1 MKPGAIVAAW
11 ASVLLAGA
19 WLSCAPA
26 ERSTDSKPAPSAA
39 PDPLA
44 PLHAFEE
51 ARRAA
56 ADFAHLSPSDHIFG
70 PDPTALR
77 PIPGSARYAGI
88 LRGRAAVVLLDEAL
102 RELARAPAPASPTGL
117 AIAKD
122 GEIFVSGEQSASV
135 SRYRVE
141 GDKLQPTGSVE
152 IDGARAIRDIAIG
165 GESPAVLYAVEE
177 HDGRLLALQ
186 LPPSGMGAGAR
197 REIPVGHG
205 PFRVARVD
213 DRVIVDCLLD
223 HTLTIYRLDPAGL
236 PLPDGAV
243 TIQHDG
249 PIWGFDAITTDQGL
263 LIAAGGVED
272 HPLDRTGGSFGFI
285 DSFVFLYRIAPGA
298 GVAVRVAE
306 INASSQGV
314 LTPKSLVL
322 RSSGAGELSATVS
335 GAGGDRLLEIA
346 WGADLKA
353 PPALTT
359 RGMPPGAAMI
369 TAGADGTFGL
379 VFADPLLDGWGRI
392 QPGAPAA
399 EPLVSVTEPLGSLPP
414 PRSSASRVGEA
425 LFFTKLMAPWNSSED
440 RLSRFTCETC
450 HFEGYVD
457 GRIHHTGRGDVV
469 ATTKPLLGL
478 FNNRPHFSR
487 ALDPDLTTVS
497 HNEFRVAG
505 SLSGHDP
512 WFSAPVAELPWVAAL
527 GAPRAEE
534 LEPLALRKA
543 LMIFLMEFTH
553 RPNPS
558 ALGRAE
564 WSPEERTG
572 AEVFS
577 RRCERC
583 HSARLASDIPSSQ
596 VPPSG
601 WEALVFSREGALV
614 WGRSG
619 YEKTGI
625 EPYVHEQGARVPSL
639 RRLFKKRP
647 YFTNGSA
654 KELKDVLSMAR
665 FEAAEGGA
673 VFYHA
678 EAPSGAA
685 VIGLTESEKAAL
697 LAFLDLL

>member
-1 MKPGAIVAAW
+1 VKTGAIVAVW

-26 ERSTDSKPAPSAA
+26 ERSGDGKPAPSASAA

-56 ADFAHLSPSDHIFG
+56 ADFAHLSPSDHVFG

-77 PIPGSARYAGI
+77 PIPGGARYAGI

-102 RELARAPAPASPTGL
+102 HELARAPAPPSPTGL

-122 GEIFVSGEQSASV
+122 GEIFVSGEQSSSV

-141 GDKLQPTGSVE
+141 GDTLLSTGSVE

-165 GESPAVLYAVEE
+165 GESPEVLYAVEE
-177 HDGRLLALQ
+177 HDGRLLSLQ
-186 LPPSGMGAGAR
+186 LPPSGVGAR
-197 REIPVGHG
+197 RDIPVGHG
-205 PFRVARVD
+205 AFRVERVD

-236 PLPDGAV
+236 PLAAGAI
-243 TIQHDG
+243 TIRHDG
-249 PIWGFDAITTDQGL
+249 PIWGFDAITTAEGL
-263 LIAAGGVED
+263 LIAAGGIED

-298 GVAVRVAE
+298 GAAERVAE

-322 RSSGAGELSATVS
+322 RSSSAGELSATVT

-346 WGADLKA
+346 WGSDLKA

-359 RGMPPGAAMI
+359 RGMPPGVAMI
-369 TAGADGTFGL
+369 TAGAEGNGAL
-379 VFADPLLDGWGRI
+379 VFADPLLDGWGRMK
-392 QPGAPAA
+392 PGAPSA
-399 EPLVSVTEPLGSLPP
+399 EPLLPVPEPSGSPPP

-457 GRIHHTGRGDVV
+457 GRIHHTGRGDVH

-487 ALDPDLTTVS
+487 AMDPDLTTVS

-505 SLSGHDP
+505 ALSGHDP

-527 GAPRAEE
+527 GAPLAEE

-553 RPNPS
+553 RPNP
-558 ALGRAE
+558 AVLGRSQ
-564 WSPEERTG
+564 WSPEERAG
-572 AEVFS
+572 SEVFA

-583 HSARLASDIPSSQ
+583 HSARLLSDIPSSR
-596 VPPSG
+596 VPPEG

-639 RRLFKKRP
+639 RRLFKKWP

-654 KELKDVLSMAR
+654 KDLKDVLSMAR
-665 FEAAEGGA
+665 FEAAEDST

-685 VIGLTESEKAAL
+685 VIGLSEGEKDAL